1 MPTKGSTEQK
11 TAILGGHVD
20 VAFMNLSQMLSNHRD
35 GKATIIA
42 IATEERSAIEDQFL
56 QQRTGF
62 DLYMT
67 ATRGMVVQADT
78 DPEIQKALD
87 ELMVK
92 VLADEEFKAAMEK
105 QLIALAPMDSKEY
118 TEYLTNLQ
126 AQTQEV
132 YNANPW

>member
-1 MPTKGSTEQK
+1 
-11 TAILGGHVD
+11 
-20 VAFMNLSQMLSNHRD
+20 
-35 GKATIIA
+35 
-42 IATEERSAIEDQFL
+42 
-56 QQRTGF
+56 
-62 DLYMT
+62 MT